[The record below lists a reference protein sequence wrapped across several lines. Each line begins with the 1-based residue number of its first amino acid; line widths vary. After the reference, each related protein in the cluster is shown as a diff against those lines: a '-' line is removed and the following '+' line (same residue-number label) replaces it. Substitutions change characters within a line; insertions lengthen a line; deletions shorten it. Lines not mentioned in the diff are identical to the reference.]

1 MTDSSGGFHIGP
13 VENHRKREEGALV
26 YPVYSRRAKGLS
38 VGINLFPDRKSC
50 SFDCSYCEVFPF
62 SSDIVF
68 IVDVMERALKNVLAE
83 ARRDSVPVR
92 DISFSGNG
100 EPTLSPQF
108 PAALE
113 SAARIRNSDAP
124 GAALVVIT
132 NATGLLDDAV
142 FDLLR
147 GAAAGPM
154 ALNIWLK
161 LDAGTPAWFKQ
172 IDRSPVVYDELI
184 SGIRRF
190 VGEAPVTIQTMLC
203 AVNGKAPPPEEA
215 AAWTKLAAEL
225 AAPALASSPV
235 QQAGG
240 AKPGVRAFQLYG
252 KARPAPSDPLAEA
265 LPAAY
270 LEDRAESLRSAL
282 KAIPGGV
289 PVEVYP

>member
-1 MTDSSGGFHIGP
+1 MTGNPDSFRIGP

-26 YPVYSRRAKGLS
+26 YPVYSRRAGGLS
-38 VGINLFPDRKSC
+38 VGINLFPDRKLC

-68 IVDVMERALKNVLAE
+68 TVDVMERALKNVLSE
-83 ARRDSVPVR
+83 ARRNSVLVR

-113 SAARIRNSDAP
+113 SAARIRDSDAP

-132 NATGLLDDAV
+132 NATGLLNGAV

-147 GAAAGPM
+147 GAAAGSM

-161 LDAGTPAWFKQ
+161 LDAGTPEWYGRM
-172 IDRSPVVYDELI
+172 DRSSVAYDELI
-184 SGIRRF
+184 ARIRKF
-190 VGEAPVTIQTMLC
+190 TALAPVTIQTMLC

-215 AAWTKLAAEL
+215 SAWIKLAAEL
-225 AAPALASSPV
+225 AAPA
-235 QQAGG
+235 GG
-240 AKPGVRAFQLYG
+240 GVLDAKPGVRAFQLYG

-270 LEDRAESLRSAL
+270 LEERAESLRSAL
-282 KAIPGGV
+282 GPLPGGDAV